1 MIEIPRRTFLRGVGT
16 MIALPLLESMLPM
29 RAIAAM
35 AKPAPVR
42 VGFVFVPNGIS
53 MPHWTP
59 ATEGKGF
66 VLPNLLE
73 PFRNIR
79 NEISIFTGLSQHGA
93 EALGDGPGDHARSA
107 AAWLT
112 GVHPR
117 KTNGADIHNGISAD
131 QLAAQQ
137 IGGATRFPSLELG
150 CERGGMAGDCDSGYS
165 CAYTSGISWRGEA
178 TPVAKETNPRAVFVR
193 MFGGEELGETAEG
206 RAKRLLYKKSI
217 LDAVFDD
224 ASTLKAKLG
233 MHDRQKLDEY
243 LTAVREIEVRLAK
256 FESAAKA
263 AAAAGIK
270 EPSAPTNFME
280 HVRLMGDMMV
290 LAFQTDQTRVATY
303 MISNEGSNRSYPE
316 ANVSEGHHEMSHH
329 GKDEHK
335 LDQKRKIDRFHT
347 EQLAYM
353 LTKMASINEAGGTLL
368 DNSVIVYG
376 AGISDG
382 DRHNHNDLPILV
394 AGRAGGRIKQG
405 QHVTFDR
412 ETPMSNLLLSVLDS
426 VGVHAEKLG
435 DSSGKVQQL
444 F

>member
-16 MIALPLLESMLPM
+16 MVALPLLESMLPV
-29 RAIAAM
+29 RAIASM
-35 AKPAPVR
+35 AKAAPVR
-42 VGFVFVPNGIS
+42 MGFVFVPNGIS

-59 ATEGKGF
+59 GSVGKGF
-66 VLPNLLE
+66 ELPDLLE
-73 PFRNIR
+73 PLRNVR
-79 NEISIFTGLSQHGA
+79 NDISIFTGLSQHGA

-137 IGGATRFPSLELG
+137 IGSATRFPSLELG

-178 TPVAKETNPRAVFVR
+178 TPVAKETNPRAVFER
-193 MFGGEELGETAEG
+193 MFGGDEMGESSEA

-217 LDAVFDD
+217 LDLVFED

-243 LTAVREIEVRLAK
+243 LTAVREIEVRLSK

-270 EPSAPTNFME
+270 EPTTPANFAE
-280 HVRLMGDMMV
+280 HIRLMGDMMV
-290 LAFQTDQTRVATY
+290 LAFQTDQTRVATF
-303 MISNEGSNRSYPE
+303 MIANEGSNRTYPE
-316 ANVSEGHHEMSHH
+316 AGVTEGHHEMSHH

-335 LDQKRKIDRFHT
+335 LDQKRRIDLFHVQ
-347 EQLAYM
+347 QLAYM
-353 LTKMASINEAGGTLL
+353 LDKMSSIKEAGGTLL
-368 DNSVIVYG
+368 DNTVLIYG

-394 AGRAGGRIKQG
+394 AGKAGGRIKQG
-405 QHVTFDR
+405 QHVRYET

-435 DSSGKVQQL
+435 DSTGRVQQL